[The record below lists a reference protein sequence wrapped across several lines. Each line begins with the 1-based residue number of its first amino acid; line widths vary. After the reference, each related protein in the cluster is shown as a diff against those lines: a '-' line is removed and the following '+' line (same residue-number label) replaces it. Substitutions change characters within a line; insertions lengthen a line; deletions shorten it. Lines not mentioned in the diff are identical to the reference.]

1 MTIVRGGATL
11 TYIGAV
17 DLCSNGLIDPRGAA
31 KTRHSMQ
38 SARALA
44 GIAIGVTLIATAPA
58 HAAGPTA
65 TRAPA
70 APAPAA
76 PPVAASMFDW
86 AALLDHSSAQLTT
99 WMLAPTSW
107 APALHDLPIALM
119 VEARDLVARLTTRT
133 TALLALLPAPGIPDI
148 TVLTTSPVPDIES
161 SGFGWRMHPILR
173 YNKFHAG
180 TDFKADRGTPVYAA
194 GTGVVAFAGVR
205 SGYGKLVM
213 IDHGGGVL
221 TRYAHLSSIDVKPGA
236 TIAAAVRLGRVGATG
251 RATGPHLHFEVR
263 LDDRPVDP
271 SMALK
276 VAALQRTDP
285 GAAKLAAWT
294 LTPEAMAKQVDR
306 HGPPRAKR
314 PAAKR
319 PERRGAPTRDRNRS

>member
-1 MTIVRGGATL
+1 MTIARGGATL

-17 DLCSNGLIDPRGAA
+17 DLCSNGLIDPHPTA
-31 KTRHSMQ
+31 KTRRSMQ

-44 GIAIGVTLIATAPA
+44 GIVIGATLIATAPA
-58 HAAGPTA
+58 HAAGPS
-65 TRAPA
+65 APA
-70 APAPAA
+70 APTLAATTATPAFA
-76 PPVAASMFDW
+76 MFDW
-86 AALLDHSSAQLTT
+86 AALLDRTSAQLTT
-99 WMLAPTSW
+99 WMLAPTTW

-119 VEARDLVARLTTRT
+119 VEARDLIARLSTRS
-133 TALLALLPAPGIPDI
+133 TALLALLPAPNIPDL
-148 TVLTTSPVPDIES
+148 TVLTTSPVPDVES
-161 SGFGWRMHPILR
+161 SGFGWRMHPILH

-221 TRYAHLSSIDVKPGA
+221 TRYAHLSSIDVKAGA

-271 SMALK
+271 TIALK

-285 GAAKLAAWT
+285 AAARLAAWT
-294 LTPEAMAKQVDR
+294 LTPEAMAQKVDR
-306 HGPPRAKR
+306 HAPPRAKR
-314 PAAKR
+314 PAGKR

>member
-1 MTIVRGGATL
+1 MTIARSGATP

-17 DLCSNGLIDPRGAA
+17 DLCSNGLIAPVAAA

-44 GIAIGVTLIATAPA
+44 GIAIGVTLVASAPA
-58 HAAGPTA
+58 RAAGPVA
-65 TRAPA
+65 AAPA
-70 APAPAA
+70 APVTPTIAA
-76 PPVAASMFDW
+76 PTPF
-86 AALLDHSSAQLTT
+86 ALAGLIDRAGAQLAT
-99 WMLAPTSW
+99 WMLAPTTW
-107 APALHDLPIALM
+107 APALHDLPIALL
-119 VEARDLVARLTTRT
+119 VETRDLVARLTTRAD
-133 TALLALLPAPGIPDI
+133 ALLALLPAPAIPDL
-148 TVLTTSPVPDIES
+148 TVLTTSPVPDVES
-161 SGFGWRMHPILR
+161 SGFGWRMHPILH
-173 YNKFHAG
+173 YNKFHSG

-221 TRYAHLSSIDVKPGA
+221 TRYAHLSAIDVKPGA
-236 TIAAAVRLGRVGATG
+236 TIAASARLGRVGATG

-271 SMALK
+271 TMALK

-285 GAAKLAAWT
+285 AAARLAAWT
-294 LTPEAMAKQVDR
+294 LTPEAMARKVDR
-306 HGPPRAKR
+306 HGPPRATKR
-314 PAAKR
+314 PAGTR
-319 PERRGAPTRDRNRS
+319 PERRGAPHRNRNRS

>member
-1 MTIVRGGATL
+1 MTIEAASATSA
-11 TYIGAV
+11 YIGAV
-17 DLCSNGLIDPRGAA
+17 DLCSNGLIAPRRTA

-44 GIAIGVTLIATAPA
+44 GIAIGVALVASAPA
-58 HAAGPTA
+58 HAAAPT
-65 TRAPA
+65 PA
-70 APAPAA
+70 APAAA
-76 PPVAASMFDW
+76 PTATFDL
-86 AALLDHSSAQLTT
+86 AALIDRASAQVTA
-99 WMLAPTSW
+99 WMLAPATW
-107 APALHDLPIALM
+107 APSLHDLPIALM
-119 VEARDLVARLTTRT
+119 VETRDLVAQLTRRAD
-133 TALLALLPAPGIPDI
+133 ALLAMLPAPSIPDL
-148 TVLTTSPVPDIES
+148 TVLTTSPVPDVES

-194 GTGVVAFAGVR
+194 GTGLVAFAGVR

-221 TRYAHLSSIDVKPGA
+221 TRYAHLSSIDVKVGA
-236 TIAAAVRLGRVGATG
+236 SITAASRLGRVGATG

-271 SMALK
+271 TLALK
-276 VAALQRTDP
+276 IAALQRTD
-285 GAAKLAAWT
+285 AAAARLAAWA
-294 LTPEAMAKQVDR
+294 LTPEAMAQKVDR

-314 PAAKR
+314 PAGKR